1 MKFMLVHVANYGLEL
16 LLKEQQENTKKKSY
30 REVIKAPVGFFIE
43 KCCTVIDNIEEGTKP
58 NASNATGM
66 PTFTAAYN
74 LFYKIA
80 NDIYGNRK
88 FDKNIEEEEGFVG
101 KIVKD
106 RGNDVRERD
115 LKNGYGEKEVLKKD
129 SKSNHCLGIIVKPK
143 EEIKNIAL
151 EYKESLQHNMQKW
164 SDEEFVDFMIQL
176 NQSYKWM
183 W

>member
-1 MKFMLVHVANYGLEL
+1 
-16 LLKEQQENTKKKSY
+16 
-30 REVIKAPVGFFIE
+30 
-43 KCCTVIDNIEEGTKP
+43 
-58 NASNATGM
+58 M

-74 LFYKIA
+74 LFYEIA
-80 NDIYGNRK
+80 DGVYGNRK

-106 RGNDVRERD
+106 RSNDVRERD
-115 LKNGYGEKEVLKKD
+115 LQNGYSEDEVLKKD

-164 SDEEFVDFMIQL
+164 SDKEFVDFMINL
-176 NQSYKWM
+176 NQKYIYKY
-183 W
+183 